1 MTTTPRLAMPLL
13 APGQAQKELFHNE
26 ALQLLDF
33 AVAATVQEP
42 PLSTP
47 PAAPLLGSCYIVG
60 PGAVGAWSGHDAAI
74 AGYGSGGWR
83 FLEPPEGMSVHVRSR
98 GTTALFS
105 GGTWTIG
112 TIAGERLVIDGNQV
126 VSARGVAIATPSGG
140 STVDGEARAAIGDI
154 LAALRQHGL
163 IAT

>member
-1 MTTTPRLAMPLL
+1 MGWWFGRKS
-13 APGQAQKELFHNE
+13 APADVRPFVPAWLSAAGDEG
-26 ALQLLDF
+26 F
-33 AVAATVQEP
+33 AR
-42 PLSTP
+42 S
-47 PAAPLLGSCYIVG
+47 
-60 PGAVGAWSGHDAAI
+60 
-74 AGYGSGGWR
+74 
-83 FLEPPEGMSVHVRSR
+83 PEGMSVHVRSS